1 VTNRD
6 IKYNCVHKKS
16 KSVPLKYNLIYM
28 DKENIQKND
37 ILGTQISLIHCP
49 YYNNYSSWQ
58 VVERNNVKRVKI

>member
-1 VTNRD
+1 MN
-6 IKYNCVHKKS
+6 
-16 KSVPLKYNLIYM
+16 
-28 DKENIQKND
+28 KENIQKND